1 MSKRWWQEESAAE
14 AGFDFETANDG
25 GDDDDADYV
34 KTGPYIGRAV
44 RRTFG
49 RGVVSYGVVVSWL
62 PHEKNEGQAF
72 FRVRHD
78 DGDEEDLDEA
88 EVDAAAA
95 DAEAHPRAAPA
106 RDAGDDAAAD
116 AAPRPSLGDGDVA
129 PAAPAA
135 VVAAFGDV
143 ADDAAPEARAAAA
156 LAACWKGLEFLG
168 GLGASEPALAGF
180 GADLCLTFHDV
191 ATTAPDPLRALALYH
206 VERLAQRW
214 KGAHEAALDVAQIE
228 PVEVCDL
235 LAGVVAVARAGA
247 AHASLKMECKAVAD
261 RVVGARGKRRAA
273 DAFLSADV
281 LGKPIGDV
289 NDSHRRAG
297 RCRAATN
304 AVLCVSLAERAEVPV
319 GADEAEVW
327 AWLDPLRPYA
337 PYEAMGWE
345 DWLDQ
350 LTLAV
355 TLVAVASND
364 GALRLPP
371 SLLPAEYALVAD
383 PATLRRCVKKR
394 DVHLV
399 GDVATCLRVFGAADD
414 DARVTAARDFLVRA
428 QVRDGVEAGSW
439 PARDGDATSY
449 AAYHA
454 AKCAVRALYAPTFRG
469 FGPSSPALR
478 GVLRVAGDRHGR
490 CGARVYGAKHVAKIA
505 DHYREENADVDAAAR
520 NFDLEER
527 AARRLAGL
535 LKWKRAM
542 EARTIDD
549 YDEGDERARKK
560 RNKKRLR

>member
-44 RRTFG
+44 RHLRPRRRVLRRRRVLAAPREERGPGLLPRAPRRRRRGGFG
-49 RGVVSYGVVVSWL
+49 RGEV
-62 PHEKNEGQAF
+62 
-72 FRVRHD
+72 
-78 DGDEEDLDEA
+78 GD
-88 EVDAAAA
+88 AA
-95 DAEAHPRAAPA
+95 DAEAHQRAPA

-135 VVAAFGDV
+135 PSRRSAASP
-143 ADDAAPEARAAAA
+143 ATRARRGRRGARG
-156 LAACWKGLEFLG
+156 LLEGLEFLG
-168 GLGASEPALAGF
+168 GLGASEPVLAGF
-180 GADLCLTFHDV
+180 GADLCLTFHGV
-191 ATTAPDPLRALALYH
+191 AATAPDPLRALALYH

-261 RVVGARGKRRAA
+261 RVVGARGRRRAA

-289 NDSHRRAG
+289 DDSRRRAG

-304 AVLCVSLAERAEVPV
+304 AVLCASLAAGR
-319 GADEAEVW
+319 
-327 AWLDPLRPYA
+327 
-337 PYEAMGWE
+337 
-345 DWLDQ
+345 DQ
-350 LTLAV
+350 
-355 TLVAVASND
+355 
-364 GALRLPP
+364 G
-371 SLLPAEYALVAD
+371 
-383 PATLRRCVKKR
+383 
-394 DVHLV
+394 
-399 GDVATCLRVFGAADD
+399 
-414 DARVTAARDFLVRA
+414 
-428 QVRDGVEAGSW
+428 GVEAGSW
-439 PARDGDATSY
+439 PTRDGDATSY

-454 AKCAVRALYAPTFRG
+454 ARRA
-469 FGPSSPALR
+469 
-478 GVLRVAGDRHGR
+478 
-490 CGARVYGAKHVAKIA
+490 
-505 DHYREENADVDAAAR
+505 
-520 NFDLEER
+520 
-527 AARRLAGL
+527 RLAGL

-549 YDEGDERARKK
+549 DDEGDERARKK
-560 RNKKRLR
+560 RNKQRLR

>member
-1 MSKRWWQEESAAE
+1 
-14 AGFDFETANDG
+14 
-25 GDDDDADYV
+25 
-34 KTGPYIGRAV
+34 
-44 RRTFG
+44 
-49 RGVVSYGVVVSWL
+49 
-62 PHEKNEGQAF
+62 
-72 FRVRHD
+72 
-78 DGDEEDLDEA
+78 
-88 EVDAAAA
+88 
-95 DAEAHPRAAPA
+95 
-106 RDAGDDAAAD
+106 
-116 AAPRPSLGDGDVA
+116 
-129 PAAPAA
+129 
-135 VVAAFGDV
+135 
-143 ADDAAPEARAAAA
+143 
-156 LAACWKGLEFLG
+156 
-168 GLGASEPALAGF
+168 
-180 GADLCLTFHDV
+180 
-191 ATTAPDPLRALALYH
+191 
-206 VERLAQRW
+206 
-214 KGAHEAALDVAQIE
+214 
-228 PVEVCDL
+228 
-235 LAGVVAVARAGA
+235 
-247 AHASLKMECKAVAD
+247 MECKAVAD
-261 RVVGARGKRRAA
+261 RVVGARGRRRAA

-289 NDSHRRAG
+289 NDSRRRAG

-304 AVLCVSLAERAEVPV
+304 AVLCASLAERAEVPV

-364 GALRLPP
+364 CALRLPP

-414 DARVTAARDFLVRA
+414 DARVVVARDFLVKA
-428 QVRDGVEAGSW
+428 QIRGGVEAGSW
-439 PARDGDATSY
+439 PTRDGDATSY

-454 AKCAVRALYAPTFRG
+454 ARCAVRALYAPTFRG
-469 FGPSSPALR
+469 FGPASPALR
-478 GVLRVAGDRHGR
+478 GVLRVAGDAHGR
-490 CGARVYGAKHVAKIA
+490 CGARVYGARHVAKIA
-505 DHYREENADVDAAAR
+505 DRYREENADVDAAAR

>member
-88 EVDAAAA
+88 EVDAPPPTP
-95 DAEAHPRAAPA
+95 AHPRRRPA
-106 RDAGDDAAAD
+106 TPATTRPPT
-116 AAPRPSLGDGDVA
+116 PRRGRRSA
-129 PAAPAA
+129 TATSRQRRQRRR
-135 VVAAFGDV
+135 AAFGDA
-143 ADDAAPEARAAAA
+143 ADDAPRRGRRGAR
-156 LAACWKGLEFLG
+156 GLLEG
-168 GLGASEPALAGF
+168 P
-180 GADLCLTFHDV
+180 
-191 ATTAPDPLRALALYH
+191 R
-206 VERLAQRW
+206 RW

-247 AHASLKMECKAVAD
+247 RTSLKMECKAVAD
-261 RVVGARGKRRAA
+261 R
-273 DAFLSADV
+273 
-281 LGKPIGDV
+281 
-289 NDSHRRAG
+289 
-297 RCRAATN
+297 
-304 AVLCVSLAERAEVPV
+304 VPV

-350 LTLAV
+350 LTLRRHA
-355 TLVAVASND
+355 VAVASND
-364 GALRLPP
+364 CARLPP

-414 DARVTAARDFLVRA
+414 DARVVVARDFLVKA
-428 QVRDGVEAGSW
+428 QIRDGVEAGSW
-439 PARDGDATSY
+439 PTRDGDATSY

-454 AKCAVRALYAPTFRG
+454 AR
-469 FGPSSPALR
+469 
-478 GVLRVAGDRHGR
+478 
-490 CGARVYGAKHVAKIA
+490 HVAKIA
-505 DHYREENADVDAAAR
+505 DRYREENADVDAAAR

-549 YDEGDERARKK
+549 DDEGDERARKK
-560 RNKKRLR
+560 RNKQRLR